1 MKVSCIENFSGQ
13 STTYDMPTESKCY
26 YGNGKLKKTYK
37 SNGKTATEIVYDE
50 NGKRIGSLEYRY
62 DKEMD
67 WMAPYNGEKIEIDLY
82 ERTKKIISILTY
94 KNGKGTEGK
103 FFDQDGE
110 LQNQYFY
117 DDEGEAKEIWSFG
130 DGGKQVLTYRD
141 GLPYNGRIIE
151 GGSQSTYKD
160 GVLME
165 TKETDLDGNIMFEKK
180 YDEGKNVYDVKVYS
194 GGRPKYFYTMNNDV
208 DAPFSAEITPFD
220 DKGKPMSKIVVKDGK
235 IEKGVL
241 KLKSYADAETI
252 EYSKKGKWYL
262 RRTYVEK
269 ELVKEE
275 KYKSEGDY
283 SDYFE
288 IYEDMLRYE

>member
-1 MKVSCIENFSGQ
+1 M
-13 STTYDMPTESKCY
+13 
-26 YGNGKLKKTYK
+26 
-37 SNGKTATEIVYDE
+37 
-50 NGKRIGSLEYRY
+50 
-62 DKEMD
+62 
-67 WMAPYNGEKIEIDLY
+67 
-82 ERTKKIISILTY
+82 
-94 KNGKGTEGK
+94 
-103 FFDQDGE
+103 
-110 LQNQYFY
+110 
-117 DDEGEAKEIWSFG
+117 
-130 DGGKQVLTYRD
+130 
-141 GLPYNGRIIE
+141 
-151 GGSQSTYKD
+151 
-160 GVLME
+160 
-165 TKETDLDGNIMFEKK
+165 K

-194 GGRPKYFYTMNNDV
+194 GGRPKYFYTMNNDI